1 MRIAEVRPDEIAY
14 LVQLGKE
21 LVMAGTFGVDG
32 PEFDWNYTLMNTKR
46 TLDLPDYYIRMAWDD
61 NEVPCGFVAGHLT
74 PFFFSPKLM
83 AVEDGW
89 FVRAGTP
96 SRAKIAMQLMRGM
109 MHWAI
114 EEKQAVLLQTGDI
127 ASIDTVAVW
136 ALYNKLG
143 FTRFGAIYKY
153 AKGQG

>member
-1 MRIAEVRPDEIAY
+1 MRIAEVQPDEVAY
-14 LVQLGKE
+14 LVGLGQE
-21 LVMAGTFGVDG
+21 LVMAGTFGSDG
-32 PEFDWNYTLMNTKR
+32 PAFDWAYTLANTRHALADK
-46 TLDLPDYYIRMAWDD
+46 DHYIRMAWDD
-61 NEVPCGFVAGHLT
+61 DDKPCGFVAGHLT
-74 PFFFSPKLM
+74 PFFFSPRLM

-96 SRAKIAMQLMRGM
+96 SRAKIAMRLMQGM
-109 MHWAI
+109 MQWAI
-114 EEKQAVLLQTGDI
+114 DDRQAVLLQTGDI

-153 AKGQG
+153 SRGQ